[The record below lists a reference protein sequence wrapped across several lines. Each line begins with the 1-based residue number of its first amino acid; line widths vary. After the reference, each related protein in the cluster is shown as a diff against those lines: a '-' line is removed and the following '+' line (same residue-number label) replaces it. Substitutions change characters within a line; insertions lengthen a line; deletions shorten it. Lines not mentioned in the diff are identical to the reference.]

1 MKDPNTPIRPGDT
14 PEVPQD
20 AHRGSP
26 TVVVRRDDELLQG
39 QLAACALFARDV
51 RDRRTNQQLPKVKAP
66 TLVVYGREDVPLVV
80 SGLNDLWTW
89 VDNELTLLVVP
100 GAGHGPHA
108 EMPEF
113 VTPRIMDWLAA
124 RAHPALVYPR
134 SK

>member
-1 MKDPNTPIRPGDT
+1 MPAIGGRISDY
-14 PEVPQD
+14 
-20 AHRGSP
+20 
-26 TVVVRRDDELLQG
+26 
-39 QLAACALFARDV
+39 
-51 RDRRTNQQLPKVKAP
+51 PKVTSP

-80 SGLNDLWTW
+80 SGLNDLWNW

-124 RAHPALVYPR
+124 RTHPPLVYPR
-134 SK
+134 AR